1 LKQELKKRK
10 EKRGKNGGRTDE
22 IEMSVGNGA
31 GITDGDKTHLYRGV
45 TPLVQIFTFVP
56 GNVISHLYQTLCTGW
71 IPCTNEGY

>member
-1 LKQELKKRK
+1 
-10 EKRGKNGGRTDE
+10 
-22 IEMSVGNGA
+22 MSVGNGA

-45 TPLVQIFTFVP
+45 TPPVQIFTFVP